1 MNAVERLSKPI
12 RETLH
17 GKVRTFLERIKA
29 GVFRTALKK
38 NKVLVLL
45 NHNYERVLASTED
58 GNAILEEDNI
68 GLKAD
73 ITIADREVVQ
83 KAREG
88 KLSGWSFGF
97 IANDDELTTEGNDEI
112 RTVTDMEL
120 LEVSILDET
129 KSPAYYGTSIES
141 REGGARMVEI
151 RADAFATEGTEK
163 PTAENE
169 QKISIDELASLVA
182 AKKSEPNKREGNDH
196 VLFNKNKSVIIAYPA
211 SSREVQYDIP
221 DSIVSISDW
230 AFCECKKLNRITI
243 PDSVHEI
250 GEGAFCNCILLDE
263 VEIPDS
269 VVKIDDCTFRGCT
282 SLEKVIIPS
291 SVKEL
296 GWGLFDGCEHI
307 VTVYCDEGSAAQ
319 EYCRRAGIREARI
332 TEKEE
337 D

>member
-1 MNAVERLSKPI
+1 M
-12 RETLH
+12 
-17 GKVRTFLERIKA
+17 RTFLERIKA
-29 GVFRTALKK
+29 GVFRTALKR

-45 NHNYERVLASTED
+45 NHNPERVLASTED

-68 GLKAD
+68 GLRAD

-151 RADAFATEGTEK
+151 RADAFATEETEN

-182 AKKSEPNKREGNDH
+182 AKVIEALKTEEKAEEETEEQTETEADEQTEGEAEEEQTETETDTEAETEEQTEEN
-196 VLFNKNKSVIIAYPA
+196 
-211 SSREVQYDIP
+211 R
-221 DSIVSISDW
+221 SIDYS
-230 AFCECKKLNRITI
+230 AFERRLAELKK
-243 PDSVHEI
+243 
-250 GEGAFCNCILLDE
+250 
-263 VEIPDS
+263 
-269 VVKIDDCTFRGCT
+269 
-282 SLEKVIIPS
+282 
-291 SVKEL
+291 
-296 GWGLFDGCEHI
+296 
-307 VTVYCDEGSAAQ
+307 
-319 EYCRRAGIREARI
+319 
-332 TEKEE
+332 
-337 D
+337 

>member
-1 MNAVERLSKPI
+1 MKVEVREDSVHITGYVNAVERLSKPI

-29 GVFRTALKK
+29 GVFRTALKR

-45 NHNYERVLASTED
+45 NHNPERVLASTED

-73 ITIADREVVQ
+73 ITITDREVVQ

-97 IANDDELTTEGNDEI
+97 IANDDEITTEGDDEI

-120 LEVSILDET
+120 LEVSILDER

-151 RADAFATEGTEK
+151 RADAFATEGEEN

-169 QKISIDELASLVA
+169 QKISVDELASLVA
-182 AKKSEPNKREGNDH
+182 AKVIEALKTEEKTEEKAEEETEEQTETESEEQIETETDTETEEQTEENR
-196 VLFNKNKSVIIAYPA
+196 
-211 SSREVQYDIP
+211 
-221 DSIVSISDW
+221 SIDYS
-230 AFCECKKLNRITI
+230 AFERRLAELKK
-243 PDSVHEI
+243 
-250 GEGAFCNCILLDE
+250 
-263 VEIPDS
+263 
-269 VVKIDDCTFRGCT
+269 
-282 SLEKVIIPS
+282 
-291 SVKEL
+291 
-296 GWGLFDGCEHI
+296 
-307 VTVYCDEGSAAQ
+307 
-319 EYCRRAGIREARI
+319 
-332 TEKEE
+332 
-337 D
+337 